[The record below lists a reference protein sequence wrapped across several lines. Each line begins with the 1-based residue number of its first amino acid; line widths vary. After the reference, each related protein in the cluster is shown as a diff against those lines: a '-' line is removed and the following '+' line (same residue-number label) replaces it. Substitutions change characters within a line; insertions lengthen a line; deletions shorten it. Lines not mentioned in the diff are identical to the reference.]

1 MLPAEKQFE
10 LIKKGVLEII
20 AEEELIKKLKEG
32 RPLIV
37 KAGFDPTAPDLH
49 LGHTVLLQK
58 LRTFQQLGHTVF
70 FIIGDFTAMIGD
82 PSGRDQTRPPLTK
95 EQVLENAK
103 TYKEQVFKVLDP
115 EKTVVVFNSEWLGN
129 MTAEDLI
136 KLTAKYTVARML
148 EREDFKKRFKENIPI
163 SIHEFIYPLLQA
175 YDSVA
180 IKADVELGGSDQR
193 FNLLIGRDIQK
204 EYGIEKPQVAILL
217 PLLVGTDGVKK
228 MSKSYGN
235 YIGITEPPQEM
246 FGKVMSISDELMW
259 QYWELLT
266 DLTIEEI
273 EKMKEDV
280 EKGILHPMEVK
291 KQLGMYLVER
301 FHSKE
306 DAIKAKEHFEKV
318 HSKKEIPDDIPV
330 FKMSDVGTN
339 ETELF
344 ELIFNLK
351 LTETKGEAK
360 RLIKQGGVKVNGEK
374 ITDPFYKPDFSKEFI
389 IQVGKRKFAKIIPNW
404 KHFLYG
410 KLHYCW
416 WQLRQTL
423 NLCRKDH
430 SLGCI
435 VRLFL

>member
-1 MLPAEKQFE
+1 MHTEEFMLPAEKQLE
-10 LIKKGVLEII
+10 IIKKGVLEII
-20 AEEELIKKLKEG
+20 SEEELLKKLKEE
-32 RPLIV
+32 RPLII

-58 LRTFQQLGHTVF
+58 LRTFQQLGHTVV

-115 EKTVVVFNSEWLGN
+115 EKTVVVFNSEWLGK

-204 EYGIEKPQVAILL
+204 EYGIESPQVAILL

-235 YIGITEPPQEM
+235 YIGITEPPEEM
-246 FGKVMSISDELMW
+246 FGKIMSISDELMW

-266 DLTIEEI
+266 DLTLEEI
-273 EKMKEDV
+273 NKLKEDV
-280 EKGILHPMEVK
+280 QKGILHPMEVK
-291 KQLGMYLVER
+291 KQLGMYIVER

-306 DAIKAKEHFEKV
+306 DAIRAREHFEKV
-318 HSKKEIPDDIPV
+318 YSKKEIPEDIPV
-330 FKMSDVGTN
+330 FKASEIGT

-344 ELIFNLK
+344 EIIFNLK
-351 LTETKGEAK
+351 LAETKAEAK

-374 ITDPFYKPDFSKEFI
+374 ITDPMFKPDLTKELI
-389 IQVGKRKFAKIIPNW
+389 IQVGKRKFAKIIPN
-404 KHFLYG
+404 
-410 KLHYCW
+410 
-416 WQLRQTL
+416 
-423 NLCRKDH
+423 
-430 SLGCI
+430 
-435 VRLFL
+435 

>member
-1 MLPAEKQFE
+1 MLPAEKQLE
-10 LIKKGVLEII
+10 IIKKGVLEII
-20 AEEELIKKLKEG
+20 SKEELLKKLKEE

-103 TYKEQVFKVLDP
+103 TYKDQVFKVLDP
-115 EKTVVVFNSEWLGN
+115 EKTVVVFNSEWLGK

-163 SIHEFIYPLLQA
+163 SMHEFIYPLLQA

-204 EYGIEKPQVAILL
+204 EYGIESPQVAILL

-235 YIGITEPPQEM
+235 YIGITEPPEEM
-246 FGKVMSISDELMW
+246 FGKIMSISDELMW

-266 DLTIEEI
+266 DLTVEEI
-273 EKMKEDV
+273 NKLKEDV
-280 EKGILHPMEVK
+280 QKGILHPMEVK
-291 KQLGMYLVER
+291 KQLGMYIVER

-306 DAIKAKEHFEKV
+306 NAIKAREHFEKV
-318 HSKKEIPDDIPV
+318 HSKKEIPEDIPV
-330 FKMSDVGTN
+330 FKASEIGT

-344 ELIFNLK
+344 EIIFNLK
-351 LTETKGEAK
+351 LAETKAEAK

-374 ITDPFYKPDFSKEFI
+374 ITDPMFKPDLTKELI
-389 IQVGKRKFAKIIPNW
+389 IQVGKRKFAKIIP
-404 KHFLYG
+404 
-410 KLHYCW
+410 
-416 WQLRQTL
+416 
-423 NLCRKDH
+423 
-430 SLGCI
+430 S
-435 VRLFL
+435 

>member
-1 MLPAEKQFE
+1 MLPAEKQLE
-10 LIKKGVLEII
+10 IIKKGVLEII
-20 AEEELIKKLKEG
+20 SEEELLKKLKEE

-58 LRTFQQLGHTVF
+58 LRDFQQLGHTVF

-103 TYKEQVFKVLDP
+103 TYKDQVFKVLDP
-115 EKTVVVFNSEWLGN
+115 EKTVVVFNSEWLGK

-204 EYGIEKPQVAILL
+204 EYGIESPQVAILL

-235 YIGITEPPQEM
+235 YIGITEPPEEM
-246 FGKVMSISDELMW
+246 FGKIMSISDELMW

-266 DLTIEEI
+266 DLTLEEI
-273 EKMKEDV
+273 SKLKD
-280 EKGILHPMEVK
+280 LHPMEVK
-291 KQLGMYLVER
+291 KQLGMYIVER

-306 DAIKAKEHFEKV
+306 DAIKAREHFEKI
-318 HSKKEIPDDIPV
+318 HSKKEIPEDIPV
-330 FKMSDVGTN
+330 FKLSEINTD

-344 ELIFNLK
+344 EIIFKLN
-351 LTETKGEAK
+351 LTETKAEAK

-374 ITDPFYKPDFSKEFI
+374 ITDPMYKPDLSRELI
-389 IQVGKRKFAKIIPNW
+389 IQVGKRKFAKIIP
-404 KHFLYG
+404 
-410 KLHYCW
+410 
-416 WQLRQTL
+416 
-423 NLCRKDH
+423 
-430 SLGCI
+430 S
-435 VRLFL
+435 

>member
-1 MLPAEKQFE
+1 MLSAEEQLKI
-10 LIKKGVLEII
+10 IKKGVLEVIS
-20 AEEELIKKLKEG
+20 EEELLEKLKEG

-37 KAGFDPTAPDLH
+37 KAGFDPTAADLH

-58 LRTFQQLGHTVF
+58 LRTFQQLGHTVY

-95 EQVLENAK
+95 DQVLENAK

-115 EKTVVVFNSEWLGN
+115 EKTVVVFNSSWLGE
-129 MTAEDLI
+129 MKAEDLI

-180 IKADVELGGSDQR
+180 IKADIELGGSDQR

-235 YIGITEPPQEM
+235 YIGITEPPEEM
-246 FGKVMSISDELMW
+246 FGKIMSISDELMW
-259 QYWELLT
+259 QYWQLLT

-273 EKMKEDV
+273 EKMKKDV
-280 EKGILHPMEVK
+280 ESGSLHPMEIK
-291 KQLGMYLVER
+291 KELAMYIVER
-301 FHSKE
+301 FHNKE
-306 DAIKAKEHFEKV
+306 SAVKAKEHFEKV
-318 HSKKEIPDDIPV
+318 HSKKEIPEDIPV
-330 FKMSDVGTN
+330 LKLKDLN
-339 ETELF
+339 LQEKEIELF
-344 ELIFNLK
+344 ELIFILNLAPSK
-351 LTETKGEAK
+351 AEAK
-360 RLIKQGGVKVNGEK
+360 RLIKQGGVKVDGEK
-374 ITDPFYKPDFSKEFI
+374 VEDFLYKVDLTKDHI
-389 IQVGKRKFAKIIPNW
+389 IQAGKRKFVKIEVN
-404 KHFLYG
+404 
-410 KLHYCW
+410 
-416 WQLRQTL
+416 
-423 NLCRKDH
+423 
-430 SLGCI
+430 S
-435 VRLFL
+435 

>member
-1 MLPAEKQFE
+1 MDTEEFMLPAEKQLE
-10 LIKKGVLEII
+10 ILKKGVLEII
-20 AEEELIKKLKEG
+20 SEEELLKKLKEE

-95 EQVLENAK
+95 EQVIENAK

-115 EKTVVVFNSEWLGN
+115 EKTVVVFNSEWLGK

-204 EYGIEKPQVAILL
+204 EYGIESPQVAILL

-235 YIGITEPPQEM
+235 YIGITQPPEEM
-246 FGKVMSISDELMW
+246 FGKIMSISDELMW

-266 DLTIEEI
+266 DLTLDEI
-273 EKMKEDV
+273 NKLKEDV
-280 EKGILHPMEVK
+280 QKGILHPMEVK
-291 KQLGMYLVER
+291 KQLGMYIVER

-306 DAIKAKEHFEKV
+306 DAGRAREHFEKV
-318 HSKKEIPDDIPV
+318 HSKKEIPEEIPV
-330 FKMSDVGTN
+330 FKASEIGT

-344 ELIFNLK
+344 EIIFNLK
-351 LTETKGEAK
+351 LAETKAEAK

-374 ITDPFYKPDFSKEFI
+374 ITDPMYKPDLTEEFI
-389 IQVGKRKFAKIIPNW
+389 IQAGKRKFAKIIPN
-404 KHFLYG
+404 
-410 KLHYCW
+410 
-416 WQLRQTL
+416 
-423 NLCRKDH
+423 
-430 SLGCI
+430 
-435 VRLFL
+435 

>member
-1 MLPAEKQFE
+1 MLSPEKQLE
-10 LIKKGVLEII
+10 IIKKGVLDII
-20 AEEELIKKLKEG
+20 NEEELVEKLKEG

-58 LRTFQQLGHTVF
+58 LRTFQQLGHTVY

-82 PSGRDQTRPPLTK
+82 PSGRDKTRPPLTK
-95 EQVLENAK
+95 EQVLQNAK

-115 EKTVVVFNSEWLGN
+115 QKTVVVFNSEWLGS
-129 MTAEDLI
+129 MSAEDLI

-148 EREDFKKRFKENIPI
+148 ERDDFKKRFKENTPI

-235 YIGITEPPQEM
+235 YIGITEPPEDM
-246 FGKVMSISDELMW
+246 FGKIMSITDELMW
-259 QYWELLT
+259 NYWELLT
-266 DLTIEEI
+266 DLTVEEI
-273 EKMKEDV
+273 NKLKEDTLSGKV
-280 EKGILHPMEVK
+280 HPMEVK
-291 KQLGMYLVER
+291 KQLGMYIVER
-301 FHSKE
+301 FHGKE
-306 DAIKAKEHFEKV
+306 AAIRAKEHFEKV
-318 HSKKEIPDDIPV
+318 HSKKEIPEDIPV
-330 FKMSDVGTN
+330 VSAKSLNLSSDRV
-339 ETELF
+339 ELF
-344 ELIFNLK
+344 ELVHLLNLAP
-351 LTETKGEAK
+351 TKSEAK

-374 ITDPFYKPDFSKEFI
+374 VEDFLYQVSLDREYI
-389 IQVGKRKFAKIIPNW
+389 IQAGKRKFVKLIP
-404 KHFLYG
+404 
-410 KLHYCW
+410 
-416 WQLRQTL
+416 
-423 NLCRKDH
+423 
-430 SLGCI
+430 
-435 VRLFL
+435 

>member
-1 MLPAEKQFE
+1 MLSPEEQLKI
-10 LIKKGVLEII
+10 IKKGVLEII
-20 AEEELIKKLKEG
+20 SEDELLEKLKEG

-37 KAGFDPTAPDLH
+37 KAGFDPTAADLH

-58 LRTFQQLGHTVF
+58 LRTFQQLGHTVY

-103 TYKEQVFKVLDP
+103 TYKDQVFKVLDP
-115 EKTVVVFNSEWLGN
+115 EKTVVVFNSSWLAE
-129 MTAEDLI
+129 MKAEDLI

-148 EREDFKKRFKENIPI
+148 EREDFKKRFKENVPI

-235 YIGITEPPQEM
+235 YIGITEPPEDM

-259 QYWELLT
+259 QYWQLLT
-266 DLTIEEI
+266 DLTVEEI
-273 EKMKEDV
+273 EKMKKDV
-280 EKGILHPMEVK
+280 ESGLIHPMEVK
-291 KQLGMYLVER
+291 KELAMYIVER

-306 DAIKAKEHFEKV
+306 EAVRAKEHFEKV

-330 FKMSDVGTN
+330 VKVQDLNIQQQEV
-339 ETELF
+339 ELF
-344 ELIFNLK
+344 ELVFMLNLSPSK
-351 LTETKGEAK
+351 AEAK
-360 RLIKQGGVKVNGEK
+360 RLIKQGGVKLDGQKVE
-374 ITDPFYKPDFSKEFI
+374 DFLYKVDLTKPHI
-389 IQVGKRKFAKIIPNW
+389 IQVGKRKFV
-404 KHFLYG
+404 
-410 KLHYCW
+410 KLEV
-416 WQLRQTL
+416 
-423 NLCRKDH
+423 N
-430 SLGCI
+430 S
-435 VRLFL
+435 

>member
-1 MLPAEKQFE
+1 MDTEEFMLPAEKQLE
-10 LIKKGVLEII
+10 ILKKGVLEII
-20 AEEELIKKLKEG
+20 SEEELLKKLKEE

-115 EKTVVVFNSEWLGN
+115 EKTVVVFNSEWLGK

-136 KLTAKYTVARML
+136 KLSAKYTVARML

-204 EYGIEKPQVAILL
+204 EYGIENPQVAILL

-235 YIGITEPPQEM
+235 YIGITQPPEEM
-246 FGKVMSISDELMW
+246 FVKIMSISDELMW

-266 DLTIEEI
+266 DLTVEEI
-273 EKMKEDV
+273 NKLKEDV
-280 EKGILHPMEVK
+280 QKGILHPMEVK
-291 KQLGMYLVER
+291 KQLGMYIVER

-306 DAIKAKEHFEKV
+306 DAIKAREHFEKV
-318 HSKKEIPDDIPV
+318 HSKKEIPEEIPV
-330 FKMSDVGTN
+330 FKASEIGT

-344 ELIFNLK
+344 EIIFNLK
-351 LTETKGEAK
+351 LAETKAEAK

-374 ITDPFYKPDFSKEFI
+374 ITDPMYKPDLTKEFI
-389 IQVGKRKFAKIIPNW
+389 IQVGKRKFAKIIP
-404 KHFLYG
+404 
-410 KLHYCW
+410 
-416 WQLRQTL
+416 
-423 NLCRKDH
+423 
-430 SLGCI
+430 S
-435 VRLFL
+435 

>member
-1 MLPAEKQFE
+1 MLPAEKQLE
-10 LIKKGVLEII
+10 ILKKGVLEII
-20 AEEELIKKLKEG
+20 SEEELLKKLKEE

-115 EKTVVVFNSEWLGN
+115 EKTVVVFNSEWLGK
-129 MTAEDLI
+129 MTGEDLI

-204 EYGIEKPQVAILL
+204 EYGIESPQVAILL

-235 YIGITEPPQEM
+235 YIGITEPPEEM
-246 FGKVMSISDELMW
+246 FGKIMSISDELMW

-266 DLTIEEI
+266 DLTLDEI
-273 EKMKEDV
+273 NKLKEDV
-280 EKGILHPMEVK
+280 QKGILHPMEVK
-291 KQLGMYLVER
+291 KQLGMYIVER

-306 DAIKAKEHFEKV
+306 NAIKAREHFEKV
-318 HSKKEIPDDIPV
+318 HSKKEIPEDIPV
-330 FKMSDVGTN
+330 FSTSEIGT

-344 ELIFNLK
+344 EIIFNLK
-351 LTETKGEAK
+351 LTETKAEAK

-374 ITDPFYKPDFSKEFI
+374 ITDPMYKPDLTKELI
-389 IQVGKRKFAKIIPNW
+389 IQVGKRKFAKIIP
-404 KHFLYG
+404 
-410 KLHYCW
+410 
-416 WQLRQTL
+416 
-423 NLCRKDH
+423 
-430 SLGCI
+430 S
-435 VRLFL
+435 

>member
-1 MLPAEKQFE
+1 MLPAEKQLE
-10 LIKKGVLEII
+10 IIKKGVLEII
-20 AEEELIKKLKEG
+20 SEEELLKKLREE
-32 RPLIV
+32 RPLII

-103 TYKEQVFKVLDP
+103 TYKEQVFKILDP
-115 EKTVVVFNSEWLGN
+115 EKTVVAFNSEWLGK

-204 EYGIEKPQVAILL
+204 EYGIESPQVAILL

-235 YIGITEPPQEM
+235 YIGITEPPEEM
-246 FGKVMSISDELMW
+246 FGKIMSISDELMW

-266 DLTIEEI
+266 DLTVEEI
-273 EKMKEDV
+273 NKLKEDV
-280 EKGILHPMEVK
+280 QKGILHPMEVK
-291 KQLGMYLVER
+291 KQLGMYIVER

-306 DAIKAKEHFEKV
+306 DAGRAKEHFEKV
-318 HSKKEIPDDIPV
+318 HSKKEIPEDIPV
-330 FKMSDVGTN
+330 FKASEIGT

-344 ELIFNLK
+344 EIIFNLK
-351 LTETKGEAK
+351 LAETKSEAK

-374 ITDPFYKPDFSKEFI
+374 ITDPMYKPNLTKEII
-389 IQVGKRKFAKIIPNW
+389 IQVGKRKFAKIIP
-404 KHFLYG
+404 
-410 KLHYCW
+410 
-416 WQLRQTL
+416 
-423 NLCRKDH
+423 
-430 SLGCI
+430 S
-435 VRLFL
+435 

>member
-1 MLPAEKQFE
+1 MLPAEKQLE
-10 LIKKGVLEII
+10 IIKKGVLEII
-20 AEEELIKKLKEG
+20 SEEELLKKLKEE

-58 LRTFQQLGHTVF
+58 LRDFQQLGHTVF

-103 TYKEQVFKVLDP
+103 TYKDQVFKVLDP
-115 EKTVVVFNSEWLGN
+115 EKTVVVFNSEWLGK

-204 EYGIEKPQVAILL
+204 EYGIESPQVAILL

-235 YIGITEPPQEM
+235 YIGITEPPEEM
-246 FGKVMSISDELMW
+246 FGKIMSISDELMW

-266 DLTIEEI
+266 DLTLEEI
-273 EKMKEDV
+273 SKLKD
-280 EKGILHPMEVK
+280 LHPMEVK
-291 KQLGMYLVER
+291 KQLGMYIVER

-306 DAIKAKEHFEKV
+306 DAIKAKEHFEKI
-318 HSKKEIPDDIPV
+318 HSKKEIPEDIPV
-330 FKMSDVGTN
+330 FKLSEINTD

-344 ELIFNLK
+344 EIIFKLN
-351 LTETKGEAK
+351 LTETKAEAK

-374 ITDPFYKPDFSKEFI
+374 ITDPMYKPDLSRELI
-389 IQVGKRKFAKIIPNW
+389 IQVGKRKFAKIIP
-404 KHFLYG
+404 
-410 KLHYCW
+410 
-416 WQLRQTL
+416 
-423 NLCRKDH
+423 
-430 SLGCI
+430 S
-435 VRLFL
+435 

>member
-1 MLPAEKQFE
+1 MLPAEKQLE
-10 LIKKGVLEII
+10 IIKKGVLEII
-20 AEEELIKKLKEG
+20 SEEELLKKLKEE

-103 TYKEQVFKVLDP
+103 TYKQQVFKVLDP
-115 EKTVVVFNSEWLGN
+115 EKTVVVFNSEWLGK

-148 EREDFKKRFKENIPI
+148 EREDFKKRFKENISI

-204 EYGIEKPQVAILL
+204 EYKIESPQVAILL

-235 YIGITEPPQEM
+235 YIGITEPPEDM
-246 FGKVMSISDELMW
+246 FGKIMSISDELMW

-266 DLTIEEI
+266 DLTVEEI
-273 EKMKEDV
+273 SKLKEDV

-291 KQLGMYLVER
+291 KQLGMYIVER

-318 HSKKEIPDDIPV
+318 HSKKEIPDNIPV
-330 FKMSDVGTN
+330 FKLSQINVN

-344 ELIFNLK
+344 EIIFNLN
-351 LTETKGEAK
+351 LAETKAEAK

-374 ITDPFYKPDFSKEFI
+374 ITDPLYKLDLTKELI
-389 IQVGKRKFAKIIPNW
+389 IQVGKRKFAKIIPN
-404 KHFLYG
+404 
-410 KLHYCW
+410 
-416 WQLRQTL
+416 
-423 NLCRKDH
+423 
-430 SLGCI
+430 
-435 VRLFL
+435 

>member
-1 MLPAEKQFE
+1 MHTEEFMLPAEKQLE
-10 LIKKGVLEII
+10 IIKKGVLEII
-20 AEEELIKKLKEG
+20 SEEELLKKLKEE

-115 EKTVVVFNSEWLGN
+115 EKTVVVFNSEWLGK

-136 KLTAKYTVARML
+136 KLSAKYTVARML

-204 EYGIEKPQVAILL
+204 EYGIENPQVAILL

-235 YIGITEPPQEM
+235 YIGITEPPEEM
-246 FGKVMSISDELMW
+246 FGKIMSISDELMW

-266 DLTIEEI
+266 DLTVEEI
-273 EKMKEDV
+273 NKLKEDV
-280 EKGILHPMEVK
+280 QKGILHPMEVK
-291 KQLGMYLVER
+291 KQLGMYIVER

-306 DAIKAKEHFEKV
+306 DAIRAREHFEKV
-318 HSKKEIPDDIPV
+318 HSKKEIPEDIPV
-330 FKMSDVGTN
+330 FKASEIT

-344 ELIFNLK
+344 EIIFNLK
-351 LTETKGEAK
+351 LAETKAEAK

-374 ITDPFYKPDFSKEFI
+374 ITDPMHKPDLARQLI
-389 IQVGKRKFAKIIPNW
+389 IQVGKRKFAKIIPN
-404 KHFLYG
+404 
-410 KLHYCW
+410 
-416 WQLRQTL
+416 
-423 NLCRKDH
+423 
-430 SLGCI
+430 
-435 VRLFL
+435 

>member
-1 MLPAEKQFE
+1 MLSPEEQLK
-10 LIKKGVLEII
+10 LIKKGTLEII
-20 AEEELIKKLKEG
+20 SEEELLDKLKEG

-58 LRTFQQLGHTVF
+58 LRTFQQLGHTVY

-95 EQVLENAK
+95 QQVLENAK

-115 EKTVVVFNSEWLGN
+115 EKTVVVFNSSWLGE
-129 MTAEDLI
+129 MKAEDLI

-217 PLLVGTDGVKK
+217 PLLVGTDGFKK

-235 YIGITEPPQEM
+235 YIGITEPPEDM

-266 DLTIEEI
+266 DLTVEEI
-273 EKMKEDV
+273 DKMKKDV
-280 EKGILHPMEVK
+280 ESGVLHPMEVK
-291 KQLGMYLVER
+291 KQLAMYIVER
-301 FHSKE
+301 FHDKDS
-306 DAIKAKEHFEKV
+306 AIKAKEHFEKV

-330 FKMSDVGTN
+330 INVKDLN
-339 ETELF
+339 IEDKEIELF
-344 ELIFNLK
+344 ELIYLLNLAPSK
-351 LTETKGEAK
+351 AEAK
-360 RLIKQGGVKVNGEK
+360 RLIKQGGVKIDGEK
-374 ITDPFYKPDFSKEFI
+374 VDDFLYKVDLTKEHI
-389 IQVGKRKFAKIIPNW
+389 IQAGKRKFV
-404 KHFLYG
+404 
-410 KLHYCW
+410 KL
-416 WQLRQTL
+416 Q
-423 NLCRKDH
+423 
-430 SLGCI
+430 
-435 VRLFL
+435 V

>member
-1 MLPAEKQFE
+1 MLSAEEQLKI
-10 LIKKGVLEII
+10 IKKGVLEVIS
-20 AEEELIKKLKEG
+20 EEELLEKLKEG

-37 KAGFDPTAPDLH
+37 KAGFDPTAADLH

-58 LRTFQQLGHTVF
+58 LRTFQQLGHTVY

-95 EQVLENAK
+95 DQVLENAK

-115 EKTVVVFNSEWLGN
+115 EKTVVVFNSSWLGE
-129 MTAEDLI
+129 MKAEDLI

-180 IKADVELGGSDQR
+180 IKADIELGGSDQR

-235 YIGITEPPQEM
+235 YIGITEPPEEM
-246 FGKVMSISDELMW
+246 FGKIMSISDELMW
-259 QYWELLT
+259 QYWQLLT

-273 EKMKEDV
+273 EKMKKDV
-280 EKGILHPMEVK
+280 ESGSLHPMEIK
-291 KQLGMYLVER
+291 KELAMYIVER
-301 FHSKE
+301 FHNKE
-306 DAIKAKEHFEKV
+306 SAVKAKEHFEKV
-318 HSKKEIPDDIPV
+318 HFKKEIPEDIPV
-330 FKMSDVGTN
+330 LKLKDLN
-339 ETELF
+339 LQEKEIELF
-344 ELIFNLK
+344 ELIFILNLAPSK
-351 LTETKGEAK
+351 AEAK
-360 RLIKQGGVKVNGEK
+360 RLIKQGGVKVDGEK
-374 ITDPFYKPDFSKEFI
+374 VEDFLYKVDLTKDHI
-389 IQVGKRKFAKIIPNW
+389 IQAGKRKFVKIEVN
-404 KHFLYG
+404 
-410 KLHYCW
+410 
-416 WQLRQTL
+416 
-423 NLCRKDH
+423 
-430 SLGCI
+430 S
-435 VRLFL
+435 

>member
-1 MLPAEKQFE
+1 MLPAEKQLE
-10 LIKKGVLEII
+10 IIKKGVLEII
-20 AEEELIKKLKEG
+20 SEEELLKKLKEE

-115 EKTVVVFNSEWLGN
+115 EKTVVVFNSEWLGK

-204 EYGIEKPQVAILL
+204 EYGIESPQVAILL

-235 YIGITEPPQEM
+235 YIGITEPPEEM
-246 FGKVMSISDELMW
+246 FGKIMSISDELMW

-266 DLTIEEI
+266 DLTVDEI
-273 EKMKEDV
+273 NKLKEDV
-280 EKGILHPMEVK
+280 QKGILHPMEVK
-291 KQLGMYLVER
+291 KQLGMYIVER

-306 DAIKAKEHFEKV
+306 DAIKAREHFEKV
-318 HSKKEIPDDIPV
+318 HSKKEIPEEIPV
-330 FKMSDVGTN
+330 FKASEIGT

-344 ELIFNLK
+344 EIVFNLK
-351 LTETKGEAK
+351 LAETKAEAK

-374 ITDPFYKPDFSKEFI
+374 ITDPMYKPDLTKELI
-389 IQVGKRKFAKIIPNW
+389 IQVGKRKFAKIIPN
-404 KHFLYG
+404 
-410 KLHYCW
+410 
-416 WQLRQTL
+416 
-423 NLCRKDH
+423 
-430 SLGCI
+430 
-435 VRLFL
+435 

>member
-1 MLPAEKQFE
+1 MLSPEEQLKI
-10 LIKKGVLEII
+10 IKKGVLEII
-20 AEEELIKKLKEG
+20 SEEELLEKLKEG

-37 KAGFDPTAPDLH
+37 KAGFDPTAADLH

-58 LRTFQQLGHTVF
+58 LRTFQQLGHTVY

-115 EKTVVVFNSEWLGN
+115 EKTVVVFNSSWLAE
-129 MTAEDLI
+129 MKAEDLI

-235 YIGITEPPQEM
+235 YIGITEPPEDM

-259 QYWELLT
+259 QYWQLLT
-266 DLTIEEI
+266 DLTVEEI
-273 EKMKEDV
+273 EKMKKDV
-280 EKGILHPMEVK
+280 ESGLIHPMEVK
-291 KQLGMYLVER
+291 KELAMYIVER

-306 DAIKAKEHFEKV
+306 EAVKAKEHFEKV

-330 FKMSDVGTN
+330 VKVQDLNIQQQEV
-339 ETELF
+339 ELF
-344 ELIFNLK
+344 ELVFMLNLSPSK
-351 LTETKGEAK
+351 AEAK
-360 RLIKQGGVKVNGEK
+360 RLIKQGGVKLDGQKVE
-374 ITDPFYKPDFSKEFI
+374 DFLYKVDLTKPHI
-389 IQVGKRKFAKIIPNW
+389 IQVGKRKFV
-404 KHFLYG
+404 
-410 KLHYCW
+410 KLEV
-416 WQLRQTL
+416 
-423 NLCRKDH
+423 N
-430 SLGCI
+430 S
-435 VRLFL
+435 